1 VTIAAAQPAIFTQD
15 LSGKGQGIVVA
26 VNADGSQYFPQPGS
40 PASAGAVLVIYCAG
54 LGAVQPSIG
63 AGLPAGFSPL
73 SATSNLVTVSIG
85 GVDAPV
91 LFAGLTPGFTGL
103 YQVNATVPAGVTPG
117 SAVPITV
124 TVSGQT
130 SPGNVTIAIQ

>member
-1 VTIAAAQPAIFTQD
+1 M
-15 LSGKGQGIVVA
+15 
-26 VNADGSQYFPQPGS
+26 
-40 PASAGAVLVIYCAG
+40 
-54 LGAVQPSIG
+54 
-63 AGLPAGFSPL
+63 
-73 SATSNLVTVSIG
+73 TVSIG

-124 TVSGQT
+124 TVSRQT